1 MPEKKTPAYY
11 AIITADVRYDKE
23 LKANEKLLYGEITAL
38 ANKNGFCWAENG
50 YFAELYDVT
59 TRTVSDWISNLVDKG
74 YLKREIIKDNKNRV
88 KGRKLFINV
97 GTTPDEE
104 NFHTPMEE
112 NLHTPMEENFVTM
125 NNTSKTSNI
134 TSNEYKDSCY
144 LNGNDWPRPSE
155 LPRNNQN
162 HRIYPKEFEDLYN
175 VYPDRPNED
184 KGRAY
189 KKVRARINEGINYVD
204 LGKAA
209 MNYSKYCDI
218 EDKTGTK
225 YVKMMSTFFGESDPW
240 VEFQDYDFEKV
251 DKEDPE
257 GFDQLKEIW
266 GELEEE
272 EEFIDG

>member
-1 MPEKKTPAYY
+1 MATYRVHKEGNYSVICNGFLKRKDLSWKAKGVLAYLLHLPDDWELHFDELKQHATDGKSSLRTGINELREEGY
-11 AIITADVRYDKE
+11 IVYNKYKDKE
-23 LKANEKLLYGEITAL
+23 GKFVHEYDIYEYPQTEKPDTENPDLENPDLDNRHILLSTNEQNT
-38 ANKNGFCWAENG
+38 NKP
-50 YFAELYDVT
+50 T
-59 TRTVSDWISNLVDKG
+59 TNSN
-74 YLKREIIKDNKNRV
+74 
-88 KGRKLFINV
+88 
-97 GTTPDEE
+97 
-104 NFHTPMEE
+104 
-112 NLHTPMEENFVTM
+112 
-125 NNTSKTSNI
+125 SS
-134 TSNEYKDSCY
+134 KDSCY
-144 LNGNDWPRPSE
+144 LDGNDWPRPSE

-218 EDKTGTK
+218 EDKAGTK

-240 VEFQDYDFEKV
+240 VEFQDYDFGKV